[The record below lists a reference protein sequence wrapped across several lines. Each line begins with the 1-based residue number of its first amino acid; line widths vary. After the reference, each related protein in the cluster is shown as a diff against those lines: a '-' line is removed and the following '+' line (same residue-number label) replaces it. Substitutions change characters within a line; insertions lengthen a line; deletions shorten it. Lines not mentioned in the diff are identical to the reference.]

1 MWGWHGDV
9 GWGGWLAMSV
19 MMVAFWGL
27 VIFGVLALVRA
38 WGRTEERPRVSR
50 GARHD
55 ATEILED
62 RFARGEIDEE
72 EYRSRLDVLR
82 RERQP
87 SG

>member
-19 MMVAFWGL
+19 LMVAFWGL
-27 VIFGVLALVRA
+27 VIFAILAFVRA
-38 WGRTEERPRVSR
+38 WGHTEERPRSSR
-50 GARHD
+50 ETRHE

-62 RFARGEIDEE
+62 RFARGEIGEE
-72 EYRSRLDVLR
+72 EYRSRLNVLR